1 MSRHNNERPR
11 VFTCRFSDGSSVSFS
26 VDLEHL
32 SRALDEQVSSIPPP
46 PVKKELM
53 PEYIAWMHTV
63 MSTLAQRLGR
73 VINYCYPSKVPG
85 EDPVFYMYKPD
96 GSYQHIPE
104 G

>member
-1 MSRHNNERPR
+1 
-11 VFTCRFSDGSSVSFS
+11 
-26 VDLEHL
+26 
-32 SRALDEQVSSIPPP
+32 
-46 PVKKELM
+46 M